1 MMIDTEA
8 GEIDLTHMR
17 RAESEIIRAQMVIL
31 TTLKALIPNAIDTD
45 IIVEIDSKLEDLH
58 QFHYDGKYDD
68 DSDDDNILYAD

>member
-1 MMIDTEA
+1 MIDTEA

-45 IIVEIDSKLEDLH
+45 IIEEIDSKLEDLH